1 MSQTMAFR
9 ALKMD
14 VPGTGMSNAVSSS
27 VPREVLSEEMV
38 SSPTEPEHD
47 HFVFSH
53 SEVLATCEEEL

>member
-1 MSQTMAFR
+1 
-9 ALKMD
+9 
-14 VPGTGMSNAVSSS
+14 MSNAVSSS

-47 HFVFSH
+47 HFVFLR